1 MGCNA
6 SAPSRRTMDCTPI
19 FQLLYPVDRRNRSH
33 RDAFELPEH
42 VFRKQYRLAKTLVR
56 WLCDELR
63 EEPELQRL
71 RRSSTVMTV
80 EDQVLCALR
89 FYATGSFQGMVAS
102 DEHIARDQGTVS
114 IALRAVSVAIV
125 RRLGIQHGWI
135 HFPQTA
141 SERDDFERGFQLLG
155 RIPGVIGCIDGTMI
169 SIVGPSKYDPT
180 VTKAAYWCR
189 KQYYALNVMVVCDA
203 RCRVMCIDPCYP
215 GSVHDSFAW
224 RFSWLRD
231 NFEQG
236 RLIDDGR
243 FLLGDSG
250 YALEPWL
257 ITPVPGV
264 HTTSTASG
272 RFNKAHSSM
281 RSVVERCIGLLK
293 SRFRCLQRHRALYYH
308 PTTATAIITACA
320 VLHNICLASMEPEP
334 EPDADSDS
342 PESDSGSSSDG
353 SEPGSAGLEPEG
365 GGQVPAHLPA
375 ALAVPHASSG
385 GATKESVVDLASLA
399 VLPSRE
405 ASDDREPL
413 VVIVATMPAVPQ
425 GLSSPKD
432 VIAAT

>member
-1 MGCNA
+1 MRCNA

-56 WLCDELR
+56 WLCYELR

-80 EDQVLCALR
+80 KDQVLCALR

-135 HFPQTA
+135 HLPQTA

-180 VTKAAYWCR
+180 
-189 KQYYALNVMVVCDA
+189 VCDA

-293 SRFRCLQRHRALYYH
+293 SRFRC
-308 PTTATAIITACA
+308 PATAIITACA
-320 VLHNICLASMEPEP
+320 VLQNICLASIEPEP

-365 GGQVPAHLPA
+365 GGQVPANLPA

-425 GLSSPKD
+425 GLRCREYPRPSSAPVVPRELPVEVRKTFSSPQARRFMNCA
-432 VIAAT
+432 VS

>member
-89 FYATGSFQGMVAS
+89 FYATGSFQGTVAS

-231 NFEQG
+231 NFDQG

-243 FLLGDSG
+243 FLLGS
-250 YALEPWL
+250 YA
-257 ITPVPGV
+257 
-264 HTTSTASG
+264 
-272 RFNKAHSSM
+272 
-281 RSVVERCIGLLK
+281 
-293 SRFRCLQRHRALYYH
+293 Q
-308 PTTATAIITACA
+308 
-320 VLHNICLASMEPEP
+320 VLHRGPARPMVSTGTQTSMDDLRLPSRSAASSGAVPVTP
-334 EPDADSDS
+334 LSNRKVDAASS
-342 PESDSGSSSDG
+342 ASTSGQGLTPPAPPGPLVPKGRGLPPRTSAPQRKPGEQPKQST
-353 SEPGSAGLEPEG
+353 SEA
-365 GGQVPAHLPA
+365 QLPA
-375 ALAVPHASSG
+375 ATYEPMDGSGPRSEEDAPLSGSESSLSVASTYMNSDG
-385 GATKESVVDLASLA
+385 HVFLLQNVLDIISRFT
-399 VLPSRE
+399 LPSL
-405 ASDDREPL
+405 L
-413 VVIVATMPAVPQ
+413 VIN
-425 GLSSPKD
+425 L
-432 VIAAT
+432 